1 MTYPDISP
9 YVLEPTTHVCLFA
22 NGHAEWFGNTLTQ
35 LTNPSVYDNSYWTK
49 PVLLNTAFGATLAAI
64 CIAILLLFLSKRLGF
79 IKFVKRISLR
89 VFFFIALTTGF
100 FVYDI
105 GMCTGEPISL
115 ILNAPMALLHAL
127 GMFILESDSGE
138 IHEPFY
144 YNWTFMFFFSLAHSL
159 AAIVSMLFIIK
170 HFGFNIAAKYR
181 MWKAG
186 WKSNSR
192 HTTYVVWG
200 TDRQSLNIAES
211 IKGHHSEIKDD
222 DYQIIMV
229 RTKTEE
235 SQSPSGS
242 IGIDHILEFLTAS
255 NEVLDRIEEMGIL
268 TTSTYANLKS
278 INPSHDAEKN
288 DDILGGKL
296 RLKSLKKTISNNRNG
311 EIHMFFLSDDEEYN
325 LCGVTLLKNDITLLD
340 VADMRH
346 DSETEHAIKVL
357 FHCRARRNSI
367 HRAIEDIDI
376 KPGILVKTVDP
387 AHISVEMLKHNE
399 ITLPVNFVK
408 VEADATVSSRFSA
421 LVIGF
426 NATGQDAVR
435 FLYEFGAFIKTGST
449 DGDAFRSDFHIDAVD
464 NDMDVLAGEFVV
476 NVPSIKPHIPFAKCS
491 GNQEALITLHDM
503 DCRGVEFNMALE
515 QWIKELNY
523 IVVATEE
530 DELNMS
536 LGIRIF
542 KAAARYRAD
551 MSDLCILVRTQD
563 DKNGQYRRIANH
575 FNMLWKAQEETE
587 GDNPGK
593 DFHQKKVRR
602 NERTSLPIHL
612 FGQDNRIY
620 TFANIVDDTYE
631 KKAMEFKERY
641 ERSAN
646 PAYCETGETNAWMR
660 EYHDKMHLT
669 EEHRDYH
676 PSYCGL
682 MGLRRTQA
690 QDLSNS
696 LHAQTKRTLAIRAL
710 AAAGLQGFDWSALAR
725 KYKSLHYTLSN
736 GDECEPAIQ
745 KILRTLAQTEHIRWN
760 SSHELLGY
768 VREGEP
774 GHRDEVKMQHGCITE
789 WQNLSEELQSYDC
802 NVVDVTLG
810 IINPDNPIENQ

>member
-22 NGHAEWFGNTLTQ
+22 NGHAESFGNTLMQ

-49 PVLLNTAFGATLAAI
+49 QVLLNTAFGGTLAAI
-64 CIAILLLFLSKRLGF
+64 CLVVLILLLSKKLGF
-79 IKFVKRISLR
+79 IKYIKRISLKI
-89 VFFFIALTTGF
+89 FFFIALTTGF

-144 YNWTFMFFFSLAHSL
+144 YNWTFMFFFSMAHFL

-170 HFGFNIAAKYR
+170 HFGFNIVAKYR
-181 MWKAG
+181 IWKAG
-186 WKSNSR
+186 WKSNSKR
-192 HTTYVVWG
+192 TTYVLWN
-200 TDRQSLNIAES
+200 TNTPSFNLAES
-211 IKGHHSEIKDD
+211 IKEHHSRIGDM
-222 DYQIIMV
+222 DYRIIMV
-229 RTKTEE
+229 RTNPEGT
-235 SQSPSGS
+235 QNPSGS
-242 IGIDHILEFLTAS
+242 IGIDRILEFLSAG
-255 NEVLDRIEEMGIL
+255 DDDIDKIENLKIL
-268 TTSTYANLKS
+268 TTSTYVNLKS
-278 INPSHDAEKN
+278 LNINNYEGKAN
-288 DDILGGKL
+288 DILGKTL
-296 RLKSLKKTISNNRNG
+296 RLKPLKKIISNNSKG
-311 EIHMFFLSDDEEYN
+311 KTHMFFLSDDEEEN
-325 LCGVTLLKNDITLLD
+325 INGVTLLKNDMTLNEIANNHHNPGD
-340 VADMRH
+340 EPD
-346 DSETEHAIKVL
+346 IKVT
-357 FHCRARRNSI
+357 FHFRARHNGIHSI
-367 HRAIEDIDI
+367 VENIDA
-376 KPGILVKTVDP
+376 KPGMQMKAVDP
-387 AHISVEMLKHNE
+387 SHISVEMLKHNE

-408 VEADATVSSRFSA
+408 VEADATVSSRFRA

-449 DGDAFRSDFHIDAVD
+449 DGHAFRSDFHIDAVD
-464 NDMDVLAGEFVV
+464 KDMDELAGEFAV
-476 NVPSIKPHIPFAKCS
+476 NVPAIRPHMPFAKCS

-523 IVVATEE
+523 IVVATED

-536 LGIRIF
+536 LGVRIF

-563 DKNGQYRRIANH
+563 DKNGQYSRIANH

-602 NERTSLPIHL
+602 NERASLPIHL

-696 LHAQTKRTLAIRAL
+696 LHAQTKRTLARRAL
-710 AAAGLQGFDWSALAR
+710 AAAGLQGFDWSALGR

-736 GDECEPAIQ
+736 GDECEPAVQ

-789 WQNLSEELQSYDC
+789 WHNLSEELQSYDC